1 MSFTTILSQMLVL
14 LLMMVLGYFACR
26 YKLLDEH
33 VNASL
38 SKVVLN
44 VTLPAQII
52 TSFAAEG
59 MELAG
64 GEVGRALG
72 LSLLVYGVYIGLA
85 WVLVRLLRVPEGD
98 RGTYQYMVVFSNI
111 GFMGFPV
118 VIAIWGADKL
128 VYAVLMNIVFNLL
141 VFSYGIK
148 LITSGRSDG
157 QGFSWRKL
165 INMPMVSAVLA
176 LLLFFAHLSL
186 PGVVNSALYTLGD
199 ATTPMAMLIL
209 GCTIA
214 EMPIREL
221 FEEWRVY
228 AVVAAKLLA
237 MPLLIFLLLGPLT
250 PKGDIMAQIL
260 VILSGMPVATNA
272 TMLSIEYGGN
282 IKLVSQGIFFSTVF
296 SVLTIPLLVFL
307 LY

>member
-1 MSFTTILSQMLVL
+1 MSFTTILGQMLVL
-14 LLMMVLGYFACR
+14 LLMMVVGYFACR

-52 TSFAAEG
+52 TSFAMEG
-59 MELAG
+59 MELANS
-64 GEVGRALG
+64 EISRAFG
-72 LSLLVYGVYIGLA
+72 LSALVYAVYIVLA
-85 WVLVRLLRVPEGD
+85 WAFTRWLRVPLAD
-98 RGTYQYMVVFSNI
+98 RGTYQYMIVFSNI

-148 LITSGRSDG
+148 LITAGRTDG
-157 QGFSWRKL
+157 KGFSWRKL
-165 INMPMVSAVLA
+165 LNMPMVAAVLA
-176 LLLFFAHLSL
+176 LLLFFAHVSL
-186 PGVVNSALYTLGD
+186 PAVVNAALITLGD

-214 EMPIREL
+214 AMPLREL
-221 FEEWRVY
+221 FEEWRIYVM
-228 AVVAAKLLA
+228 VGVKLLA
-237 MPLLIFLLLGPLT
+237 MPLLIFLLLRPLVPT
-250 PKGDIMAQIL
+250 TDVMGQIL

-282 IKLVSQGIFFSTVF
+282 IKLVSQGIFFSTVL
-296 SVLTIPLLVFL
+296 SVLTIPVLVFL

>member
-64 GEVGRALG
+64 AEVGRALG
-72 LSLLVYGVYIGLA
+72 LSVLVYGVYIVLA
-85 WVLVRLLRVPEGD
+85 WGLVRLLKVPEAD

-148 LITSGRSDG
+148 LITSGRTDG